1 MRNEEV
7 LHRVKEERNVL
18 RTVKQKVAGWIGNI
32 LCRNCLRK
40 HVIEGKVEGR
50 IEVIGRKGKRR
61 KELLDDFKETR
72 R

>member
-1 MRNEEV
+1 
-7 LHRVKEERNVL
+7 
-18 RTVKQKVAGWIGNI
+18 VAGWIGTI

-40 HVIEGKVEGR
+40 HVIEGNVEGR

-61 KELLDDFKETR
+61 KELLDDLKETR